1 WLRIALVARE
11 KLDAGSGEAAFYEA
25 KLATAD
31 FYFSRL
37 LPRTAAG
44 LMSLSA
50 EQFSL

>member
-1 WLRIALVARE
+1 MPAAARPR
-11 KLDAGSGEAAFYEA
+11 SEA

-37 LPRTAAG
+37 LPRTARRAIQAGAAG